1 MSELFIVVALHARR
15 GKEDALRQD
24 LIAVVGPSRNEEGSL
39 GYDLF
44 IDRED
49 PGRFV
54 FVEHWAS
61 AEAHQRH
68 HTQSAQVRH
77 CDEHGSANVEK
88 VEFVHMLDRIA

>member
-1 MSELFIVVALHARR
+1 MSELYLVVALHAKE

-24 LIAVVGPSRNEEGSL
+24 LITVVGASRNEEGSL

-61 AEAHQRH
+61 AEAQQRH
-68 HTQSAQVRH
+68 HTQSDHIRRFN
-77 CDEHGSANVEK
+77 EHGSANVEK
-88 VEFVHMLDRIA
+88 VEFLHMLDRVA